1 MKKYYI
7 GRIKLSKED
16 SEQWLGNPP
25 FVYVEKAGVADRS
38 NIRSAILFNNKEAC
52 RKALKE
58 THTIYGHEPESKME
72 IMTVSISVDKIEEI

>member
-1 MKKYYI
+1 MKKFYI

-25 FVYVEKAGVADRS
+25 FVYVERDGVADRS

-58 THTIYGHEPESKME
+58 THTFYGHEPESKME

>member
-1 MKKYYI
+1 MKKFYI

-16 SEQWLGNPP
+16 SEQWSGNPP

-38 NIRSAILFNNKEAC
+38 NIRSAILFSNKEAC
-52 RKALKE
+52 RKALKK
-58 THTIYGHEPESKME
+58 THAIYGHEPESKME

>member
-1 MKKYYI
+1 MKKFYI

-16 SEQWLGNPP
+16 SEQWSGNPP

-52 RKALKE
+52 RKALKK
-58 THTIYGHEPESKME
+58 THAIYGHEPESKME

>member
-16 SEQWLGNPP
+16 SEQWSGNPP

-38 NIRSAILFNNKEAC
+38 NLRSAILFNNKEAC
-52 RKALKE
+52 RKALKK
-58 THTIYGHEPESKME
+58 THTLYGHEPESKME
-72 IMTVSISVDKIEEI
+72 IMTVSISVDKIEKI